1 MLKRGKKVT
10 MTHHKKMNS
19 RNKTIRNRTKSF
31 EREITVKFFETLLMI
46 KLFHWKTKSFAA
58 HKASDELYTSLN
70 DHMDK
75 FVEVL
80 LGKKNNRIDLSS
92 QLTIPLLDLN
102 STEQMRK
109 KITDFK
115 TYLVNL
121 SNHPGLKSMTNTD
134 LFNIRD
140 EILGDMNQFLYLLSF
155 K

>member
-1 MLKRGKKVT
+1 MARRGSKMTMIRHKR
-10 MTHHKKMNS
+10 MNS
-19 RNKTIRNRTKSF
+19 RNKTSRSRTKNF

-46 KLFHWKTKSFAA
+46 KLFHWKTKSYAA
-58 HKASDELYTSLN
+58 HKASDELYGSLN

-75 FVEVL
+75 FIEVL
-80 LGKKNNRIDLSS
+80 LGKANNRMDLSS
-92 QLTIPLLDLN
+92 QLSIPLLDLN
-102 STEQMRK
+102 STEQMRE
-109 KITDFK
+109 KIQDFK
-115 TYLVNL
+115 SYLVSL